1 MATKINVRSP
11 YYIKVE
17 PSVGSLVSVQMELYI
32 YTGVS
37 TSTPSSSNLRYTI
50 TKTPLDSDNYVVYE
64 ISELVR
70 DYLDTEFDGTYTSYS
85 IWVHPK
91 FTISYTYISGDYTET
106 PTPINYIALDGYG
119 YFTDSIN
126 PELQRDALQSN
137 LIIYKDAN
145 EDVILPVFAEDTN
158 TVKYYQ
164 DATLR
169 HTVTITDNG
178 NTNQKIQYI
187 SSSVVT
193 GTFNKIVVNYGSGTD
208 KTFTVEE
215 LQCSKYTP
223 IKTTFVN
230 KFGALQDMYLELKN
244 VESLNTQSES
254 YKSTSLDFSSTVQ
267 YDKHI
272 HQKKLFNKLGNESIV
287 TNTGY
292 VDETYNEVIKQLML
306 SEEVWLEKLD
316 GTGDIFPVNLTS
328 QSLQYKTS
336 VNDKLVQYTLNFE
349 YSFDLINNVR

>member
-1 MATKINVRSP
+1 MDGKINVRSP
-11 YYIKVE
+11 FYVKA
-17 PSVGSLVSVQMELYI
+17 SNSSLASATMQLYI
-32 YTGVS
+32 YTGVLTTNKPS
-37 TSTPSSSNLRYTI
+37 TAQYTI
-50 TKTPLDSDNYVVYE
+50 TKNEIDSNNYVVFE

-70 DYLDTEFDGTYTSYS
+70 DYLEVEFNGTHTSYS
-85 IWVHPK
+85 VWVESDI
-91 FTISYTYISGDYTET
+91 TMYDAADAGGSSVGTSNTD
-106 PTPINYIALDGYG
+106 YIALDGYG

-158 TVKYYQ
+158 TVKYFQ

-193 GTFNKIVVNYGSGTD
+193 GTFNKIVVNYGAGTD

-223 IKTTFVN
+223 IKATFVN
-230 KFGALQDMYLELKN
+230 KFGALQDMYLELKST
-244 VESLNTQSES
+244 ESINTQSET
-254 YKSTSLDFSSTVQ
+254 YKSSSLDLSTLT
-267 YDKHI
+267 YDVNK
-272 HQKKLFNKLGNESIV
+272 HQKQTFDKLGNETIV
-287 TNTGY
+287 ANTGY
-292 VDETYNEVIKQLML
+292 IDESFNEVIKQLML
-306 SEEVWLEKLD
+306 SEQVWLEKLD
-316 GTGDIFPVNLTS
+316 GTGDAFPVNVAT

-349 YSFDLINNVR
+349 YAFDKINNVR

>member
-11 YYIKVE
+11 FYIKA
-17 PSVGSLVSVQMELYI
+17 SNASLASATLQLYV
-32 YTGVS
+32 YTGVFTTNKPAS
-37 TSTPSSSNLRYTI
+37 AQYTI
-50 TKTPLDSDNYVVYE
+50 TKNEIDTNNYVVFE

-70 DYLDTEFDGTYTSYS
+70 DYLDIEFDGTHTSYTV
-85 IWVHPK
+85 WVEADI
-91 FTISYTYISGDYTET
+91 TMYDAADGGGSSVGTSNTD
-106 PTPINYIALDGYG
+106 YIALDGYG

-137 LIIYKDAN
+137 LIIYKDEN
-145 EDVILPVFAEDTN
+145 EDVILPIFAEDTN

-193 GTFNKIVVNYGSGTD
+193 GTFNKIVVNYGAGTD
-208 KTFTVEE
+208 KTFTVSE
-215 LQCSKYTP
+215 LQCNKYTP
-223 IKTTFVN
+223 VRATFVN
-230 KFGALQDMYLELKN
+230 KFGALQDLYLNFK
-244 VESLNTQSES
+244 SSES
-254 YKSTSLDFSSTVQ
+254 ITTKSETYKSANIDLSTLT
-267 YDKHI
+267 YDVNE
-272 HQKKLFNKLGNESIV
+272 HQKRTFDKMGNESIV

-306 SEEVWLEKLD
+306 SEQVWLEKLD
-316 GTGDIFPVNLTS
+316 STGDVFPVNVTTQQLN
-328 QSLQYKTS
+328 YKTS
-336 VNDKLVQYTLNFE
+336 VNDKLVQYTINFE
-349 YSFDLINNVR
+349 YAFDKINNIR

>member
-1 MATKINVRSP
+1 MATKINVISP
-11 YYIKVE
+11 LYVKA
-17 PSVGSLVSVQMELYI
+17 SNSSLASATMQLYI
-32 YTGVS
+32 YTGVLTTNKPS
-37 TSTPSSSNLRYTI
+37 TAQYTI
-50 TKTPLDSDNYVVYE
+50 TKNEIDSNNYVVFE

-70 DYLDTEFDGTYTSYS
+70 DYLEVEFNGTHTSYS
-85 IWVHPK
+85 VWVESDI
-91 FTISYTYISGDYTET
+91 TMYDAADAGGSSVGTSNTD
-106 PTPINYIALDGYG
+106 YIALDGYG

-158 TVKYYQ
+158 TVKYFQ

-193 GTFNKIVVNYGSGTD
+193 GTFNKIVVNYGAGTD

-223 IKTTFVN
+223 IKATFVN
-230 KFGALQDMYLELKN
+230 KFGALQDMYLELKST
-244 VESLNTQSES
+244 ESINTQSET
-254 YKSTSLDFSSTVQ
+254 YKSSSLDLSTLT
-267 YDKHI
+267 YDVNK
-272 HQKKLFNKLGNESIV
+272 HQKQTFDKLGNETIV
-287 TNTGY
+287 ANTGY
-292 VDETYNEVIKQLML
+292 IDESFNEVIKQLML
-306 SEEVWLEKLD
+306 SEQVWLEKLD
-316 GTGDIFPVNLTS
+316 GTGDAFPVNVAT

-349 YSFDLINNVR
+349 YAFDKINNVR

>member
-11 YYIKVE
+11 FYIKA
-17 PSVGSLVSVQMELYI
+17 SNASLASATLQLYV
-32 YTGVS
+32 YTGVL
-37 TSTPSSSNLRYTI
+37 TTNKPPSAQYTI
-50 TKTPLDSDNYVVYE
+50 TKNEIDSNNYVVFE

-70 DYLDTEFDGTYTSYS
+70 DYLDIEFDGTHTSYTV
-85 IWVHPK
+85 WVEADI
-91 FTISYTYISGDYTET
+91 TMYDAADGGGTSVGTSNTD
-106 PTPINYIALDGYG
+106 YIALDGYG

-137 LIIYKDAN
+137 LIIYKDEN

-169 HTVTITDNG
+169 YTVTITDNG

-193 GTFNKIVVNYGSGTD
+193 GTFNKIVVNYGAGTD

-223 IKTTFVN
+223 IIATFVN
-230 KFGALQDMYLELKN
+230 KFGALQDMYLDRKST
-244 VESLNTQSES
+244 ESINTKSET
-254 YKSTSLDFSSTVQ
+254 YKSSNIDLSTLT
-267 YDKHI
+267 YDVNQ
-272 HQKKLFNKLGNESIV
+272 HQKNTFDKIGNESIV
-287 TNTGY
+287 ANTGY

-306 SEEVWLEKLD
+306 SEQVWLKKLD
-316 GTGDIFPVNLTS
+316 GTGDVFPVNVTTQQLN
-328 QSLQYKTS
+328 YKTS
-336 VNDKLVQYTLNFE
+336 VNDKLVQYTINFE
-349 YSFDLINNVR
+349 YAFDKINNIR